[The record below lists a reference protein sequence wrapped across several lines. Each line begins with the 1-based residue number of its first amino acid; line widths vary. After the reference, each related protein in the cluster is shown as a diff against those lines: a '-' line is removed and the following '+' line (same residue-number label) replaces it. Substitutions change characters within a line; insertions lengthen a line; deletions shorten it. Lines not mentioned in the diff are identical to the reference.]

1 MTPGRLLTGART
13 PRFVLIAALA
23 GLCSGCLTPK
33 SDLKTAGPN
42 LRLPK
47 PSNVD
52 NAPRVIPPKPA
63 DAPAPVSVRTP
74 AKEAPPSPI
83 GPGVTL
89 GSGHSVNGNLTTDI
103 VAPPKFAPNTATM
116 PPIPVNATYTANPPA
131 GPSPIVVQAPGP
143 VPREAGTNI
152 GVVVVP
158 ASPTSL
164 AAPLPPPAPLKVGA
178 PSLPNGN

>member
-13 PRFVLIAALA
+13 PRLILIAALA

-33 SDLKTAGPN
+33 SDPKTAGPN

-63 DAPAPVSVRTP
+63 DTPAPVSVRTP
-74 AKEAPPSPI
+74 AKESPPSAI

-89 GSGHSVNGNLTTDI
+89 NSGHSVNGNLSTDI
-103 VAPPKFAPNTATM
+103 VPPPKFAPNTAVM
-116 PPIPVNATYTANPPA
+116 PPMPVNATYTANPPV
-131 GPSPIVVQAPGP
+131 GPVPMVVQAPGP

-158 ASPTSL
+158 AMPAPP
-164 AAPLPPPAPLKVGA
+164 AAPVPPPVPLKIGT
-178 PSLPNGN
+178 PPLPGGS